1 MSEDEDA
8 EMQRK
13 KWSQHRLTNAVNK
26 ITFVMY
32 VEFLAHLLLNSCMP
46 SKKVFWRMVHLL
58 LVLDKVPTPKKAALD
73 NLAIAFHKSHS
84 RQTYRKEYPAIDFTS
99 NGGITNLTNIT
110 AL

>member
-1 MSEDEDA
+1 MSEDEEDA

-13 KWSQHRLTNAVNK
+13 KWSQHRLTNAFNK

-32 VEFLAHLLLNSCMP
+32 VEFLAHLLLNPCMS
-46 SKKVFWRMVHLL
+46 SKKVLWRMVHLL
-58 LVLDKVPTPKKAALD
+58 LVLDKVPSPKKAAFD
-73 NLAIAFHKSHS
+73 NLAIAKSHS
-84 RQTYRKEYPAIDFTS
+84 RQTYRKEYPATDFTS